1 MGMRILEEDDEI
13 IIELGNTGIVQEP
26 IKKFPESLFREVYK
40 AAGMLTAKIE
50 SEQREIRQKKYT
62 LYGQPDNI
70 ITFVGRRGTGKSS
83 SMFSFMDVLK
93 TIQNTEDLN
102 HITEKSHNSI
112 ERFPNIEFIVLD
124 WIDASILEKGED
136 IFEMLLAKM
145 MGEILKEDSDLQE
158 MNTKK
163 EYCIKELNKKLGSIY
178 QKVIKL
184 KLRNTK
190 QVYREESPISSLREY
205 ARSIDLRQEFE
216 RLIEAYLSIKSK
228 NGMCPQN
235 SFLVVAIDDVD
246 MNINYGFDI
255 LEQIQRYLKV
265 NGLLVLLSID
275 YDQMLQCCEK
285 HFKKVYKDE
294 QKRRQIAETYV
305 TKVLPFNRRVYLPSL
320 KKRDYSR
327 RNKIKVKVGNKKS
340 PIKETMFKMIWEYT
354 KIRYDSQGR
363 KRHFMEFSDL
373 RVLNNY
379 YMFLQGM
386 LTIKQELPSDFP
398 EYKKQNKLLDQNHQ
412 RMMDDLL
419 FRFAEE
425 YLPINEKKY
434 FIALSEEDIRSRG
447 ELVVANFV
455 RDVAKIDAKDLRYTA
470 FSDKY
475 GSAQIHGF
483 AEETEVFGYSFGQ
496 FMRCLYFMGREVIY
510 DKKLAHALLAMY
522 TSAMTRIFYRYLL
535 ENRELCREKENGET
549 EKKSAKGKRGNY
561 NMLKTLLGSSAAG
574 SWSLYI
580 MPKIWLSEEEEG
592 FSGATAPMKLPKSG
606 KSFIEAHSI
615 IEEIK
620 KLACKNIENLEDQLS
635 ELVPKLQVELM
646 FCMFFSRFSDPES
659 GFKLHVN
666 DNVFGNVDINETDH
680 WKANGDDYICLV
692 NSQGAQF
699 NALEFISNIFAF
711 QDCVRNFVKMLL
723 DLSGITDKKSKE
735 IIADNIV
742 KSLQKTEGFYGQ
754 MLKWEQDYGGAVV
767 PFYSVDIYYNLLK
780 RLARKQR
787 QNQSTISGESELY
800 MNLKELLENIK
811 QHLLQSDT
819 FYGLEESKNEAFSKI
834 FEECPFIKFF
844 LDNGIEN
851 EDNDLKRER
860 EKFMNLY
867 NKLVYDMICKD
878 KAGKRL
884 QKITDKMN
892 FFED

>member
-1 MGMRILEEDDEI
+1 MGMGISEEDDEI
-13 IIELGNTGIVQEP
+13 IIELGNTGVVQEP
-26 IKKFPESLFREVYK
+26 KKKFHESLFREVYK

-50 SEQREIRQKKYT
+50 REQREKKCT

-83 SMFSFMDVLK
+83 SMFSFMDALK

-102 HITEKSHNSI
+102 HITEKSYKGTGRDS
-112 ERFPNIEFIVLD
+112 NIEFIVLD

-145 MGEILKEDSDLQE
+145 MGEILKEDSVLQE

-163 EYCIKELNKKLGSIY
+163 EYCVKELNKRLGSIY

-205 ARSIDLRQEFE
+205 ARSIELRQEFE

-228 NGMCPQN
+228 DGICAKNN
-235 SFLVVAIDDVD
+235 FLVVAIDDVD

-265 NGLLVLLSID
+265 NGLLVLLSMD

-285 HFKKVYKDE
+285 NFKKVYKDE
-294 QKRRQIAETYV
+294 KKRRQIAETYV
-305 TKVLPFNRRVYLPSL
+305 MKVLPFDRRVYLPSL

-327 RNKIKVKVGNKKS
+327 RNKIRVKVKNEKR

-363 KRHFMEFSDL
+363 KRHFMEFSEL

-379 YMFLQGM
+379 YLFLQGM
-386 LTIKQELPSDFP
+386 LTIKQEFPSDLP
-398 EYKKQNKLLDQNHQ
+398 EYEINNKLLEQNHQ

-425 YLPINEKKY
+425 HLPIKEKKY

-455 RDVAKIDAKDLRYTA
+455 RDVAAIDAKELRYTA

-475 GSAQIHGF
+475 GSGQIHGF
-483 AEETEVFGYSFGQ
+483 VKETEAFGYSFGQ
-496 FMRCLYFMGREVIY
+496 FIRCLYFMGREVIY
-510 DKKLAHALLAMY
+510 DKKLVHGLLAMY
-522 TSAMTRIFYRYLL
+522 TSAMTRIFYRYFQASQKIRMLQ
-535 ENRELCREKENGET
+535 EEGKT
-549 EKKSAKGKRGNY
+549 EKKEYKQSQEEKRRNY
-561 NMLKTLLGSSAAG
+561 NMLKELLDSSAAG

-580 MPKIWLSEEEEG
+580 MPKLWLSEEEEG
-592 FSGATAPMKLPKSG
+592 FSGATAPLELPKSG
-606 KSFIEAHSI
+606 IPFIEGDSI
-615 IEEIK
+615 KEIK
-620 KLACKNIENLEDQLS
+620 QLMCKKKEDLEDLLS
-635 ELVPKLQVELM
+635 GLMPKLQAELM
-646 FCMFFSRFSDPES
+646 FCMFFSGFSHPES
-659 GFKLHVN
+659 GFKLHIN
-666 DNVFGNVDINETDH
+666 NNVFGNADKNEADP
-680 WKANGDDYICLV
+680 WEAKEDDYICLV
-692 NSQGAQF
+692 NKGAQF
-699 NALEFISNIFAF
+699 NVLEFISNIFAF
-711 QDCVRNFVKMLL
+711 QECVRNFVRMLL
-723 DLSGITDKKSKE
+723 DLSDNVDKEGKESITNNVVKK
-735 IIADNIV
+735 
-742 KSLQKTEGFYGQ
+742 LQNNEDFYRQ
-754 MLKWEQDYGGAVV
+754 MLIWERNYGGAVV

-787 QNQSTISGESELY
+787 QNQSIISKSELY
-800 MNLKELLENIK
+800 PNLKELLESIN
-811 QHLLQSDT
+811 QHLLLNDT
-819 FYGLEESKNEAFSKI
+819 FYELKESENESFSKI
-834 FEECPFIKFF
+834 FTECPFIKFF
-844 LDNGIEN
+844 LEEDVKDGNVDTKAERSKFVKLYNGII
-851 EDNDLKRER
+851 
-860 EKFMNLY
+860 Y
-867 NKLVYDMICKD
+867 NMICKD
-878 KAGKRL
+878 KIGKRL
-884 QKITDKMN
+884 QKIVDKMN